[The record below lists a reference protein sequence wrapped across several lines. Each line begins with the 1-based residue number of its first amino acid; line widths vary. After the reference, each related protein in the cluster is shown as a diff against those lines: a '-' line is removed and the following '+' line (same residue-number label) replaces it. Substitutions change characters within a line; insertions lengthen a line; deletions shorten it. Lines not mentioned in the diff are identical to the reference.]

1 MNFLKPGITD
11 VIDIILVSIIFYK
24 LYVLVKGTRAVQMF
38 IGLALILVFSLFVN
52 VFDLHALEFILG
64 SLRTVWVIAIFVLF
78 QPELRRALATLGENR
93 IVASL
98 LQVEPVEALDE
109 IIKATYKLSD
119 MRLGGLLVLEKDVG
133 LKNIIQTGVRVTAAV
148 SADLLT
154 TIFVP
159 QTPLHDGAVIIRSNQ
174 IVAAGCILPLT
185 QNPVH
190 DRALG
195 TRHRAALGLSE
206 ESDAGIIIISEET
219 QAVSF
224 ARRGQLLRELDRK
237 TLEKEIISH
246 FGIETAETPAE
257 KKK

>member
-1 MNFLKPGITD
+1 MNILKPGIAD
-11 VIDIILVSIIFYK
+11 LIDIILVSFIFYK
-24 LYVLVKGTRAVQMF
+24 LFVLVKGTRAVQMF
-38 IGLALILVFSLFVN
+38 IGLGVILVFSLVVSF
-52 VFDLHALEFILG
+52 FKLEALEFIIG

-93 IVASL
+93 IIGKL
-98 LQVEPVEALDE
+98 LQVEPVESLEE
-109 IIKATYKLSD
+109 IINASFRLSD
-119 MRLGGLLVLEKDVG
+119 LKLGALLVIEKDVG
-133 LKNIIQTGVRVTAAV
+133 LKTIIQTGVKISATV

-159 QTPLHDGAVIIRSNQ
+159 NTPLHDGAVIIRSNQ

-195 TRHRAALGLSE
+195 TRHRAAIGLSE
-206 ESDAGIIIISEET
+206 ESDAGIIVVSEES

-224 ARRGQLLRELDRK
+224 ARRGRLIRDLDRK
-237 TLEKEIISH
+237 GLKDELVSH
-246 FGIETAETPAE
+246 FGSSETSNNNKEN
-257 KKK
+257 K